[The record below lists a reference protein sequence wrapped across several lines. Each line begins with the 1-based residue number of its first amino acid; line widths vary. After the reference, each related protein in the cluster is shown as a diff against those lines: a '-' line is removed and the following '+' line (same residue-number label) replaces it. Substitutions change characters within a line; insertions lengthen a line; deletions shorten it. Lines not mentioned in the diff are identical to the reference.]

1 MIERY
6 SRPNMSAVWSD
17 KNKYDKWLSIE
28 IAVCE
33 AWAIK
38 GLIPDED
45 IRKIRK
51 ASYDFDI
58 FREVLKRTKHD
69 MTAFLQS
76 TTAGLGREGRWLH
89 QGLTTSDVWDTAT
102 SLQLVEASE
111 LLDEELKGLE
121 NSLKEKA
128 LMHKNTLMIGRTHGV
143 HAEPVTFGL
152 KVALWWDE
160 TKRARK
166 RLSDAKKSVAVG
178 KISGPVGTH
187 ATAPP
192 DIEASVCAQL
202 GLEPAPISNQV
213 IQRDRHA
220 HFVTTLALI
229 AATLEKIATEI
240 RGLQRTEIRE
250 VEEPFSKGQTGSSS
264 MPHKRNPELTERI
277 CGLARLI
284 RGHAVTSMENVAL
297 WGERDISHSS
307 AERLIFPDS
316 CLALDY
322 ITNLLNEVIKGLVVH
337 KERMLANM
345 ELTKGLLFSQKTMLL
360 LIEKGLSRE
369 SAYEI
374 VQENSMKTWDESGDF
389 RSLISSDHRV
399 NDLVSTSELESL
411 FDYEKYT
418 EFVGDIYEKA
428 GL

>member
-1 MIERY
+1 M
-6 SRPNMSAVWSD
+6 
-17 KNKYDKWLSIE
+17 
-28 IAVCE
+28 
-33 AWAIK
+33 
-38 GLIPDED
+38 
-45 IRKIRK
+45 
-51 ASYDFDI
+51 
-58 FREVLKRTKHD
+58 
-69 MTAFLQS
+69 
-76 TTAGLGREGRWLH
+76 
-89 QGLTTSDVWDTAT
+89 
-102 SLQLVEASE
+102 
-111 LLDEELKGLE
+111 
-121 NSLKEKA
+121 
-128 LMHKNTLMIGRTHGV
+128 
-143 HAEPVTFGL
+143 TFGL

-345 ELTKGLLFSQKTMLL
+345 ELTKGLVFSQKTMLL
-360 LIEKGLSRE
+360 LVEKGLSRE

-389 RSLISSDHRV
+389 RSLISSDQRV
-399 NDLVSTSELESL
+399 VELVTASELESL

-418 EFVGDIYEKA
+418 EFVDDIYEKA